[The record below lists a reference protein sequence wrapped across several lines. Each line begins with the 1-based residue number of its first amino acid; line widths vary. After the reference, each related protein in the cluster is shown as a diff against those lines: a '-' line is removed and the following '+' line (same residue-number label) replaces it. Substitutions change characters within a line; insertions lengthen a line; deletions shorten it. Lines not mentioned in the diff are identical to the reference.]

1 MTDTEYKQLSAL
13 YLSLV
18 EKELANIQ
26 KANAGIYPRL
36 REAMFY
42 SVSAG
47 GKRLRPCLVL
57 AVCDM
62 FGGDLSCAYPIA
74 CALEL
79 IHTYSLIH
87 DDLPCMDDDDMRRGR
102 PSNHK
107 VFGEAM
113 AVLAGDGLL
122 SLAHKIMIDGLIPL
136 AEEKREG
143 YIHAMSMVADYSGAG
158 GMVSGQAADIE
169 TEGKSDVDDEL
180 LSYIHRHK
188 TADMISAAILAGAHV
203 GGADEASL
211 YKLEACAQYIG
222 LLFQITD
229 DILDVKGDE
238 SIVGKTLGKDDK
250 EGKLTYVS
258 LYGLEGAK
266 EAARR
271 TAEKAKLA
279 IADIPN
285 NDYLVHT
292 IDNMLNRS
300 Y

>member
-1 MTDTEYKQLSAL
+1 MTGSEYKQLSAH

-18 EKELANIQ
+18 EEELEYLQ
-26 KANAGIYPRL
+26 KVNAGIYPRL

-62 FGGDLSCAYPIA
+62 FGGDLGEAYPIA

-122 SLAHKIMIDGLIPL
+122 SLAHETMIDGLIPL
-136 AEEKREG
+136 AREKRDG
-143 YIHAMSMVADYSGAG
+143 YITAMSMVADLSGSA

-169 TEGKSDVDDEL
+169 AEGRDDVDEEL
-180 LSYIHRHK
+180 LAYIHRHK
-188 TADMISAAILAGAHV
+188 TADMICAAILAGAYV
-203 GGADEASL
+203 GGADEALLDKL
-211 YKLEACAQYIG
+211 YTCAQNIG

-238 SIVGKTLGKDDK
+238 TVVGKTLGKDDK

-258 LYGLEGAK
+258 LYGLEGARNAAR
-266 EAARR
+266 EAAE
-271 TAEKAKLA
+271 AAKLA
-279 IADIPN
+279 IADLPN
-285 NDYLVHT
+285 NGYLICT
-292 IDNMLNRS
+292 IDNMLDRS

>member
-1 MTDTEYKQLSAL
+1 MTDTEYKQLSAH

-18 EKELANIQ
+18 ESGLSHLKEHYF
-26 KANAGIYPRL
+26 GVYPVL
-36 REAMFY
+36 SEAMFY

-62 FGGDLSCAYPIA
+62 FGGDLNAAMPIA
-74 CALEL
+74 CAVEM

-122 SLAHKIMIDGLIPL
+122 SLAFETMVDGLL
-136 AEEKREG
+136 KLEG
-143 YIHAMSMVADYSGAG
+143 NQRDDYIRAMHTVAVRSGAS
-158 GMVSGQAADIE
+158 GMVSGQAADITAEGNSDNSKE
-169 TEGKSDVDDEL
+169 TLE
-180 LSYIHRHK
+180 YIHMHK
-188 TADMISAAILAGAHV
+188 TADMLCAAICSGALVAGV
-203 GGADEASL
+203 SDENCK
-211 YKLEACAQYIG
+211 KLLTCAENIG

-229 DILDVKGDE
+229 DILDVRGD
-238 SIVGKTLGKDDK
+238 SAAVGKTLGKDSE
-250 EGKLTYVS
+250 EGKLTYIS
-258 LYGLEGAK
+258 LYGLEGAVK
-266 EAARR
+266 AAEE
-271 TAEKAKLA
+271 TARAAKLA
-279 IADIPN
+279 IEDIPN
-285 NDYLVHT
+285 NGYLTAV
-292 IDNMLNRS
+292 IDAILYRS